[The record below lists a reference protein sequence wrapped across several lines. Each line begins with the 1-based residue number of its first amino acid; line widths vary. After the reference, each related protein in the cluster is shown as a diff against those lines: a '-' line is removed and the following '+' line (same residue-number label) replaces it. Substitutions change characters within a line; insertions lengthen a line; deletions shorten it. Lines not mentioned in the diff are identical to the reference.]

1 MTPLAP
7 LPKDLYFARDAAASV
22 PKPDSSP
29 AARKLFSECQKF
41 EALLIGNLWSE
52 MEQGLSFG
60 SAGLGAGSDAGAST
74 MQGFGI
80 QSAAVGLAQ
89 AGGVGLARML
99 YRQLAPALNPP
110 APEPSSKSGRGVA

>member
-1 MTPLAP
+1 MTPLAS
-7 LPKDLYFARDAAASV
+7 LPENLYAARDVTPSV

-41 EALLIGNLWSE
+41 EALLVGNLWSE

-60 SAGLGAGSDAGAST
+60 SAGLGGGSDPGAGT
-74 MQGFGI
+74 IQGFGI

-99 YRQLAPALNPP
+99 YRQLAPALNPA
-110 APEPSSKSGRGVA
+110 APGAPLQRGN

>member
-7 LPKDLYFARDAAASV
+7 LPTDLYTARDSAPPV

-29 AARKLFSECQKF
+29 AARKLFSDCQKF
-41 EALLIGNLWSE
+41 EALLIGNLWNE

-60 SAGLGAGSDAGAST
+60 DAGLGAGSDPGADT

-80 QSAAVGLAQ
+80 QSAATGLAQ

-99 YRQLAPALNPP
+99 YRQLAPALAP
-110 APEPSSKSGRGVA
+110 AAPGTSSKSGRGSV